1 MNLFKKKKKKKRKN
15 NEEEI
20 EENSPKKKNNN
31 SFLSENVKKITGGII
46 LFLFGLIVLLGFF
59 EVAGKGGEWTN
70 NSFTFLFGS
79 MKVFIPIL
87 LFLSALVYFRTIYEN
102 FLLPLLFSFFSIMTG
117 FSGIAA
123 SIASTE
129 IGQEMIGDNNIAGW
143 WGTAISS
150 PFINLFGFFATQV
163 VFVLL
168 IFTGS
173 FVLAH
178 LINKDFSVSSYLKE
192 LFSREYDVEPQT
204 VKRIMLSSEREKEIE
219 REDTSLEVK
228 KKEGKDIAP
237 VKRRSN
243 LPLLIPPI
251 ELLDNGEED
260 PDPGDTKRNSS
271 IIKKTF
277 GDFDIDVAMGEIN
290 VGPAVTQYT
299 LKPADGVKLTRITS
313 LSDDLALA
321 LAMHPVRTEAP
332 IPGKSLVGIEVPN
345 RKRAQIALGSLIKRK
360 DFFDTAPLSFVV
372 GKDVGGDPVFADL
385 AKMPHMLVAGSTGSG
400 KTIFLNTC
408 IVSLLYKNS
417 PQDLRLILVD
427 PKRVEF
433 SLYANLPHL
442 LTPII
447 YDAEKTTGALSW
459 LIKEMERRFKILAE
473 VGTRNITG
481 YHEIYQKNEELER
494 MPFIALVVD
503 ELADLMSN
511 KGNEIEAGIVR
522 IAQMARAVGI
532 HLVLATQRPS
542 VEVITGLI
550 KANVPARVSF
560 RVASQVDSRTILDTA
575 GAEKLLGM
583 GDMLLLSTENAKP
596 KRIQAPFMSEE
607 EAKRIVSW
615 LIENKPDDE
624 EDLLAEN
631 IEESL
636 EKTSSKTDV
645 FDNSEDEDVLLEDA
659 KQIVISAKKASA
671 SLLQRRL
678 RIGYARA
685 ARLLDILE
693 FKGIIGP
700 AEGAKPREVYERS
713 ESRTNISS
721 EMGGDPN
728 FFDKG
733 KNNYNNEDDTKDGD
747 NDDKNED
754 NNEQNTDD
762 NGWSKV

>member
-1 MNLFKKKKKKKRKN
+1 MNFLKKKKKKRKKK
-15 NEEEI
+15 EEEDEVQ
-20 EENSPKKKNNN
+20 EEPRKKKTNTPL
-31 SFLSENVKKITGGII
+31 LSDNIKKTAAGIV
-46 LFLFGLIVLLGFF
+46 LLLLALIVLLGFF
-59 EVAGKGGEWTN
+59 GVAGKGGEFTN
-70 NSFTFLFGS
+70 NALTFLFGNI
-79 MKVFIPIL
+79 KVFFPIL
-87 LFLSALVYFRTIYEN
+87 LMLSGLVYFRAVYEN
-102 FLLPLLFSFFSIMTG
+102 FLLPLLFSFFAVMTG

-123 SIASTE
+123 SIASTAV
-129 IGQEMIGDNNIAGW
+129 GQEMVGDNNIAGW

-163 VFVLL
+163 VFILL
-168 IFTGS
+168 ICIGS

-178 LINKDFSVSSYLKE
+178 LINKDFSVSAYLKD
-192 LFSREYDVEPQT
+192 LFSRDYDTEPQT
-204 VKRIMLSSEREKEIE
+204 VKRIMLSSEREKEPE
-219 REDTSLEVK
+219 EDTSLEIK
-228 KKEGKDIAP
+228 KKEGKEVNPI
-237 VKRRSN
+237 KRRSD
-243 LPLLIPPI
+243 LPLLIPPVD
-251 ELLDNGEED
+251 LLDNGEED

-277 GDFDIDVAMGEIN
+277 GDFDINVAMGEIN

-345 RKRAQIALGSLIKRK
+345 RKRAQITLGSLIKRK
-360 DFFDTAPLSFVV
+360 EFFDTAPLSFAV
-372 GKDVGGDPVFADL
+372 GKDVGGEPVFANL

-417 PQDLRLILVD
+417 PQDLRFILVD

-447 YDAEKTTGALSW
+447 YDAEKATGALSW
-459 LIKEMERRFKILAE
+459 LVKEMERRFKVLAE
-473 VGTRNITG
+473 VGSRNITG
-481 YHEIYQKNEELER
+481 YHEIYLKNKELER

-532 HLVLATQRPS
+532 HLILATQRPS

-550 KANVPARVSF
+550 KANFPARVSF
-560 RVASQVDSRTILDTA
+560 RVASQIDSRTILDTA

-583 GDMLLLSTENAKP
+583 GDMLLLSTENSKP
-596 KRIQAPFMSEE
+596 RRIQAPFMSEG
-607 EAKRIVSW
+607 EARRIVGW
-615 LIENKPDDE
+615 LIENKSPEE
-624 EDLLAEN
+624 EDFLAEN

-636 EKTSSKTDV
+636 EKTTTKTDK
-645 FDNSEDEDVLLEDA
+645 FDNSEDEDVLFEDA

-693 FKGIIGP
+693 FKGIVGP
-700 AEGAKPREVYERS
+700 AEGAKPREVYERL
-713 ESRTNISS
+713 EAGRKISS
-721 EMGGDPN
+721 EMEGDPD

-733 KNNYNNEDDTKDGD
+733 DEDSDNDNNNDNDESNDGD
-747 NDDKNED
+747 N
-754 NNEQNTDD
+754 NNE

>member
-1 MNLFKKKKKKKRKN
+1 MNLLKKKKKKRKKET
-15 NEEEI
+15 EEEVQ
-20 EENSPKKKNNN
+20 EETRKKRK
-31 SFLSENVKKITGGII
+31 STPALSENVKKITGGTLLL
-46 LFLFGLIVLLGFF
+46 LFALIVLLGFF
-59 EVAGKGGEWTN
+59 GIAGKGGEWTN
-70 NSFTFLFGS
+70 NGLTFLFGN
-79 MKVFIPIL
+79 MKIFVPIL
-87 LFLSALVYFRTIYEN
+87 LFLSGLVHFRTIYEN
-102 FLLPLLFSFFSIMTG
+102 FLLPLLFSFFAVMTG

-129 IGQEMIGDNNIAGW
+129 LGQEMVGDANIAGW
-143 WGTAISS
+143 WGTGISS
-150 PFINLFGFFATQV
+150 PLINLFGFFATQV
-163 VFVLL
+163 VFVLF

-178 LINKDFSVSSYLKE
+178 LINKDFSVSAYLKE
-192 LFSREYDVEPQT
+192 LFSRDYDTEPQT
-204 VKRIMLSSEREKEIE
+204 IKRITLSSEKEEEKE
-219 REDTSLEVK
+219 EDTVLDVK
-228 KKEGKDIAP
+228 RKEGKETVP
-237 VKRRSN
+237 PKRRSSM
-243 LPLLIPPI
+243 PLLIPPI

-277 GDFDIDVAMGEIN
+277 GDFDINVAMGEIN

-345 RKRAQIALGSLIKRK
+345 RKRAQIALGSLIKRRE
-360 DFFDTAPLSFVV
+360 FFDTAPLSFAV

-385 AKMPHMLVAGSTGSG
+385 SKMPHMLVAGSTGSG

-447 YDAEKTTGALSW
+447 YDAEKAAGALSW
-459 LIKEMERRFKILAE
+459 LIKEMERRFKVLAE
-473 VGTRNITG
+473 VGSRNITS
-481 YHEIYQKNEELER
+481 YHEIVAKNEDLEK

-503 ELADLMSN
+503 ELADLMAN

-560 RVASQVDSRTILDTA
+560 RVASQIDSRTILDTA

-607 EAKRIVSW
+607 EGKRIVGW
-615 LIENKPDDE
+615 LIENKSDDDD
-624 EDLLAEN
+624 DLLAEN

-636 EKTSSKTDV
+636 EKTSHKPDR
-645 FDNSEDEDVLLEDA
+645 FDNNEDEDVLFEDA

-700 AEGAKPREVYERS
+700 AEGAKPREVYKRE
-713 ESRTNISS
+713 EEKPNISS
-721 EMGGDPN
+721 EMSGDPN

-733 KNNYNNEDDTKDGD
+733 SSEYNDD
-747 NDDKNED
+747 NDDDNEEED
-754 NNEQNTDD
+754 DEDTEQ